1 MGYVRTAG
9 AVLFTGAVLFI
20 TGMHL
25 AEFIYPGYSVSG
37 DYISDLGVQQ
47 PSSLVFNTSVTLLGI
62 FILLGSYFIL
72 REFHSTLISV
82 FLGLAGAGA
91 IGVGV
96 FPGTSGVIHDIVSLM
111 AFLFGG
117 LSAIASWRLVKAP
130 FNYFSVVLGIVSLTA
145 LILFIAGI
153 YLGLGPGGMERMIV
167 YPVLVWVA
175 GFGGYL
181 MAMYKKD

>member
-1 MGYVRTAG
+1 MYSVHNAG

-20 TGMHL
+20 TGVHL

-37 DYISDLGVQQ
+37 NYISDLGVRQ
-47 PSSLVFNTSVTLLGI
+47 PSAPVFNASVALLGI
-62 FILLGSYFIL
+62 SILLGSYFL
-72 REFHSTLISV
+72 WQEFHSTLISV

-96 FPGTSGVIHDIVSLM
+96 FPGTAGVIHVIVSLM

-117 LSAIASWRLVKAP
+117 LSAIASCRLVKAP
-130 FNYFSVVLGIVSLTA
+130 FNYFSVLSGMTSLTA
-145 LILFIAGI
+145 LILFASDI

-175 GFGGYL
+175 GLGGYL
-181 MAMYKKD
+181 MAAAGS